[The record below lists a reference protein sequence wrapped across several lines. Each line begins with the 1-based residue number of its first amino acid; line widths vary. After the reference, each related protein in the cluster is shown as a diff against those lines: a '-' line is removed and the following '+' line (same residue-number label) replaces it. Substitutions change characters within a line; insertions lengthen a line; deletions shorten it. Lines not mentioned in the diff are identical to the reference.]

1 MNAAWLRLQAAK
13 AKIASAAK
21 AIAANGFAL
30 GGVRREAE
38 VGSRTTLDVL
48 DAEQEY
54 LDAQVAL
61 ASARRDEGAATF
73 ALLAAIGVLTAE
85 E

>member
-1 MNAAWLRLQAAK
+1 MRFRNSAK
-13 AKIASAAK
+13 KFRPPCAKRE
-21 AIAANGFAL
+21 

-38 VGSRTTLDVL
+38 VGVRTTLDVL

-61 ASARRDEGAATF
+61 ANAERDARATTYE
-73 ALLAAIGVLTAE
+73 LLASIGAIHLQE
-85 E
+85 